1 MSLVWSV
8 ADDASV
14 IHRLIEASDKGAAE
28 RSGTT
33 APARRMESTRGL
45 VSKGFVHLGVL
56 DGRPA
61 VTVTVGDVPPFDPD
75 ETGMPPAA
83 APRYM
88 QRLAVEPDVPDKLLG
103 FHAVRHAIAVAT
115 AAGADVLR
123 SEANPDLED
132 VLRMLTALGF
142 ERFRTNEEGPA
153 RRTYMQRALT

>member
-8 ADDASV
+8 ADDADV
-14 IHRLIEASDKGAAE
+14 IHRLIEASDRRAAE

-33 APARRMESTRGL
+33 PPARRTASTRGL

-61 VTVTVGDVPPFDPD
+61 VTVTVSDNPPFDPGESGLPSAD
-75 ETGMPPAA
+75 E
-83 APRYM
+83 PRYM
-88 QRLAVEPDVPDKLLG
+88 QRLAVDPDVPDKLLG
-103 FHAVRHAIAVAT
+103 FHAVRHAIEVAT

-142 ERFRTNEEGPA
+142 ARFATHEGPA
-153 RRTYMQRALT
+153 RRTYLQRELG